1 MSDLLRREPPGD
13 APARIEPTPVLR
25 SSLTP
30 GAAAGGGDGAA
41 VREYLG
47 ALRRYWWLVIAA
59 AVVTVAGAW
68 WKLRGEVPQYT
79 TSAAVRLVDARRQIA
94 GDLGNP
100 TSESYQGWYTD
111 PIQSQIQL
119 LKSRAVAGEV
129 VDSLGLRLNPAD
141 PAFPRS
147 VLWTVAVD
155 DRQPED
161 SLEVEFRA
169 RGVRVSGSGHPA
181 VEAAYGAPLS
191 WKGVRMTV
199 GERPKDVTS
208 ATFRIGRRED
218 AINGVLMGLQ
228 ARPRELTN
236 VIDIGYTAPDP
247 HLAQGVVNGA
257 AQAFQRLNASSARQ
271 QSRRRHLFIEEQLRS
286 TDSMLM
292 VAQLDLSSFRKGV
305 EAFSSREK
313 FKTTQDGLTDLQL
326 RRDELGLELGV
337 YQQMGR
343 ELQQDR
349 VGGDDRAIA
358 ALAASPQVASNGGM
372 VRLYENYIHLQTARD
387 TLTKGDWSFSLTNPD
402 VVRIDS
408 LRVAAKRRLEAAVDA
423 RVTALQGQIAAVDRI
438 IGEDAARMRSLPDAE
453 AEESRLVRQ
462 VETLQKLV
470 DDLLLERQKARIDE
484 AVEQGG
490 VEIVDPA
497 LLPAAPMGTGTSR
510 KLIFALLIGL
520 VLGGGGAV
528 VLDKMN
534 TAILRREDV
543 ESLLH
548 VPALGIIPRIA
559 VAAGGARKRMRLP
572 SAVARHLPRPAPDED
587 DVLPGLITVSDLH
600 SAGSQ
605 AYRKLR
611 THLVFS
617 HGGPRL
623 KTILVTSPAA
633 GEGKSTICS
642 NLAVTFA
649 QQHLRVVLVD
659 GDLRRARL
667 HNVFDVPRLPGIP
680 EVLSATA
687 ELDDALRATSV
698 ENLWVLPAGRLVPNA
713 SELLG
718 SSAMEELLESLAGRF
733 DMVIVDTPPV
743 LAAAD
748 AEILAVQTDAVVVVV
763 RAGQTDRHS
772 AQYAVQQ
779 LRAIGARVV
788 GAVLNDPDE
797 QVPAYGRY
805 VYYYEGYAP
814 RSGAG
819 D

>member
-1 MSDLLRREPPGD
+1 VEPS
-13 APARIEPTPVLR
+13 PVLR

-30 GAAAGGGDGAA
+30 QPAAGTGDGAA
-41 VREYLG
+41 LREYAG
-47 ALRRYWWLVIAA
+47 ALRRYWWLVLAA

-68 WKLRGEVPQYT
+68 WKLRNEVPQFT
-79 TSAAVRLVDARRQIA
+79 TSAAVRLVDVRRQIA
-94 GDLGNP
+94 GDLGNS
-100 TSESYQGWYTD
+100 TAESYQGWYTD

-119 LKSRAVAGEV
+119 LKSRAVAGDV
-129 VDSLGLRLNPAD
+129 VDSLGLRLVPAD
-141 PAFPRS
+141 PSFPRS

-155 DRQPED
+155 PRMPVD
-161 SLEVEFRA
+161 SMEVEFRD
-169 RGVRVSGSGHPA
+169 RGVRISGAGFPA
-181 VEAAYGAPLS
+181 AEAPYGGPVA
-191 WKGVRMTV
+191 WKGVRLTV
-199 GERPKDVTS
+199 GERPADVER
-208 ATFRIGRRED
+208 ATFRIGTRED
-218 AINGVLMGLQ
+218 AINGVLGLLQ
-228 ARPRELTN
+228 ARPREMTN

-247 HLAQGVVNGA
+247 HLAQSVVNGA
-257 AQAFQRLNASSARQ
+257 ANAFQRLNAASARQ

-292 VAQLDLSSFRKGV
+292 VAQLDLSSFRRGV

-313 FKTTQDGLTDLQL
+313 FNTTAAGLTDLTL

-372 VRLYENYIHLQTARD
+372 VRLYENYINLQTARD
-387 TLTKGDWSFSLTNPD
+387 TLTKGDWSFALTNPD

-423 RVTALQGQIAAVDRI
+423 RVTALQGQIAAVERI
-438 IGEDAARMRSLPDAE
+438 MGADAARMRALPDAE
-453 AEESRLVRQ
+453 AEESRLLRQ

-497 LLPAAPMGTGTSR
+497 LLPQAPMGTGTSR
-510 KLIFALLIGL
+510 KLLFALLLGL

-548 VPALGIIPRIA
+548 LPALGIIPRIA
-559 VAAGGARKRMRLP
+559 GEGSGRRRLRLP
-572 SAVARHLPRPAPDED
+572 ASVQRRLPRPAPDAD
-587 DVLPGLITVSDLH
+587 DPLPGLITLSDLH

-649 QQHLRVVLVD
+649 QQQLRVVLVD

-680 EVLSATA
+680 EVLGGFNR
-687 ELDDALRATSV
+687 LDEALRPTAV

-718 SSAMEELLESLAGRF
+718 SSAMEELLDALAKEF

-797 QVPAYGRY
+797 MVPSYGRY
-805 VYYYEGYAP
+805 VYYYEGYSP
-814 RSGAG
+814 RPGG